1 MKSALLLSV
10 LSLILMSCAS
20 KPSQTK
26 TVDHAGDFIASY
38 IQRYN
43 IPGASLAI
51 SHNGQVVFQK
61 GYGYADVEAQVA
73 PTPETVFRIASV
85 SKPITA
91 VAVFKLLE
99 KSGTDLKTALDKPVF
114 GKNGYLPQYKKIK
127 DARVLKITLRDL
139 LQHTGG
145 WNSESYDPQYD
156 VYHIAKKMKTSVPA
170 SGDTV
175 IRYMLQYKDLD
186 VEPGKE
192 YHYSNLGFNILA
204 RVIETLSKMP
214 YEQYVQT
221 EIFAPI
227 GIVDMKIAGNTLK
240 DRLPLEARYYDDP
253 RYPQPISVFDNKTRG
268 PQAYNGFAFHTM
280 DGHGGWLAT
289 PTDLV
294 KFADA
299 VTPGAG
305 KVQLLNPETIKVMTT
320 ANPATGNPTASLGW
334 VSTEDGKSVAHAG
347 ALETSTLSYLNRR
360 SDGTTWAVIFNRLP
374 VKDLAE
380 IGILAKDLM
389 SGMDQALHDF
399 R

>member
-1 MKSALLLSV
+1 MKSFMLMSALALT
-10 LSLILMSCAS
+10 LISCAS
-20 KPSQTK
+20 KTTKTK
-26 TVDHAGDFIASY
+26 TVDEAGAFIAGY
-38 IQRYN
+38 IERHN
-43 IPGASLAI
+43 IPAASLAI
-51 SHNGQVVFQK
+51 SHNGHIVLQK
-61 GYGYADVEAQVA
+61 GYGYADVEMKMA
-73 PTPETVFRIASV
+73 PAPNTVFRIASV

-99 KSGTDLKTALDKPVF
+99 DSDRDLQTALDKPVF

-127 DARVLKITLRDL
+127 DARILKITLRDL

-156 VYHIAKKMKTSVPA
+156 VYHIAKKMKTAVPA

-175 IRYMLQYKDLD
+175 IRYVLQYKKLD
-186 VEPGKE
+186 VDPGKE
-192 YHYSNLGFNILA
+192 YHYSNLGYNILA
-204 RVIETLSKMP
+204 RVIESLSKMP
-214 YEQYVQT
+214 YEQYVQ
-221 EIFAPI
+221 EKIFAPI

-253 RYPQPISVFDNKTRG
+253 RYPQPISVFDNKTKG

-305 KVQLLNPETIKVMTT
+305 KVQLLKPETIKVMTT

-334 VSTEDGKSVAHAG
+334 VSTEDGKSIAHAG

-374 VKDLAE
+374 VKDLAD
-380 IGILAKDLM
+380 IGVLAQDLM

-399 R
+399 K